1 MQRHSEGNNSVVPAN
16 SVSVFEELQEF
27 KLKREHPSLP
37 EYYDELKD
45 FVVIDAE
52 HDKLN

>member
-1 MQRHSEGNNSVVPAN
+1 MPLHSEGHRSVVTAIP
-16 SVSVFEELQEF
+16 FRWFKELQEF

-45 FVVIDAE
+45 FVVIDAG
-52 HDKLN
+52 HYKSN